1 MFFFQLGTIDVRI
14 SITNKSHMASYN
26 PHNRQKPVD
35 DDDDPVEK
43 MLKKTGCLELHYAVQ
58 ECVADTKDW
67 RKCQSQV
74 QEFRKCVEA
83 NKEKAK
89 K

>member
-1 MFFFQLGTIDVRI
+1 MTSF
-14 SITNKSHMASYN
+14 N
-26 PHNRQKPVD
+26 PHNRQRPAVD

-58 ECVADTKDW
+58 ECVAETRDW
-67 RKCQSQV
+67 RQCQKQV

-83 NKEKAK
+83 NKDKAHK
-89 K
+89 